1 MENPVA
7 KARTRV
13 CSVDRCPEIHDG
25 PGAKCPTHRQ
35 EALQRHWEDTAH
47 YSTPGHRR
55 FRRIVLERDPIC
67 TDPEGCNQP
76 STVADHYPRD
86 RKELEALHLNPND
99 PQFGR
104 GLCKRHHDRHTALT
118 QPGGWNAR
126 D

>member
-1 MENPVA
+1 MA

-13 CSVDRCPEIHDG
+13 CSENGCPTIHHG
-25 PGAKCPTHRQ
+25 PGAKCPEHRKD
-35 EALQRHWEDTAH
+35 AKRRHWEDTAA

-67 TDPEGCNQP
+67 TYPAGCNQP
-76 STVADHYPRD
+76 STVADHWPRS
-86 RKELEALHLNPND
+86 RKDLIALHLNPND

-104 GLCKRHHDRHTALT
+104 GLCAPHHNQETAAN

-126 D
+126 E